1 MIPTRVLIT
10 DLDGTL
16 LRSMPV
22 AWEYLNRIAIRKKK
36 HLKYYKDY
44 RSTLDLYLDVFKTF
58 GLRALKL
65 LPRMRR
71 YMYLND
77 STIEAYTGAIEGIK
91 QLHKMGWKIVI
102 ITDNDDDYARKV
114 LLRNG
119 LGSYDWL
126 EIYSAEADTKLGL
139 MIKVL
144 NKYRSAQQLY
154 FASHDTKDFALI
166 FAAMAMT
173 FKTAK
178 PIFTPNEVD
187 KKSFIHPQLTIEQL
201 AKKLTN

>member
-1 MIPTRVLIT
+1 MTPTRVLIT

-22 AWEYLNRIAIRKKK
+22 AWEYLNRMAQRRKKS
-36 HLKYYKDY
+36 LKQYKDY
-44 RSTLDLYLDVFKTF
+44 RSTLDLYLDVFRVF
-58 GLRALKL
+58 GLRAFKM

-77 STIEAYTGAIEGIK
+77 SRIEIYAGAIEGIK
-91 QLHKMGWKIVI
+91 QIQKAGWKVVIV
-102 ITDNDDDYARKV
+102 TDNDDDYARKV
-114 LLRNG
+114 LERNG
-119 LGSYDWL
+119 LDTKDDL
-126 EIYSAEADTKLGL
+126 EIYTAEANTKLSL

-144 NKYRSAQQLY
+144 NKYRKASQIY

-173 FKTAK
+173 FKTTK